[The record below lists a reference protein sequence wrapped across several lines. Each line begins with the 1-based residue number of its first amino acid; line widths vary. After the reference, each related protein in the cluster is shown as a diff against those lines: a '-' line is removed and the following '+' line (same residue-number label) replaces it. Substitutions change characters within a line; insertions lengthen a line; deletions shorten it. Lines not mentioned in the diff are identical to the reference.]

1 MVMLIFG
8 KFLFY
13 SLDRADSSSFLIPI
27 KYQLTNGL

>member
-1 MVMLIFG
+1 MLIFG

-13 SLDRADSSSFLIPI
+13 SLDSADISSFLIPI